1 MPTLVEP
8 SNLSGFAGNY
18 IGRARAFVE
27 VQIRKKVFEI
37 QDELLEE
44 VCPLYER
51 LKEIVGIKDN
61 LIQVVDGF
69 QTKIQPIRELIEPL
83 DDALGTLSTI
93 IETLRNIPIPST
105 VGLPP
110 PVGGVIFSIPVGT
123 INKLNDIL
131 QTVGRILSDLSGD
144 VDSIYKILAKVDG
157 KLDEIKGR
165 LDSIDLPLLN
175 CVLELPEDQRKELI
189 DLINNLPGQDQ
200 LDNGQFT
207 YTSKAGIEYDITI
220 ETDPDSPAVAP
231 LRFAVAKDPDG
242 KVIARGTKSFSSSTQ
257 VLIDEIKFRIEN
269 QLL

>member
-1 MPTLVEP
+1 MPSIVEP

-44 VCPLYER
+44 VCPLYDR
-51 LKEIVGIKDN
+51 LKEIIGIKDN

-69 QTKIQPIRELIEPL
+69 QNKIKPIRDLIEPL
-83 DDALGTLSTI
+83 DNALGTLSTI

-105 VGLPP
+105 IGVPP

-131 QTVGRILSDLSGD
+131 QTVSKILSDLSGD
-144 VDSIYKILAKVDG
+144 VDTIYKILAKVDG
-157 KLDEIKGR
+157 KLDDIKGR
-165 LDSIDLPLLN
+165 LNSIDLPLLN
-175 CVLELPEDQRKELI
+175 CVAELPEDQRKELI

-200 LDNGQFT
+200 LDEGLFK
-207 YTSKAGIEYDITI
+207 YRSKAGIEYDITI
-220 ETDPDSPAVAP
+220 ETDPDSPPIAP

-242 KVIARGTKSFSSSTQ
+242 KVIAKGTKSFSSSTQ
-257 VLIDEIKFRIEN
+257 VLIDEVKFKIEN